1 MTMKNTINFLLLL
14 ALVAACTSGPIMAQ
28 DNLKVG
34 GLIGF
39 DLDSSE
45 LYFGPT
51 AVFDLPVNI
60 GDATIVGN
68 PEFSYYLTD
77 DPPNGSSSFWMLTL
91 NGMYPLNLDF
101 AETHVGVGLA
111 ITHWSVSYDAVDFF
125 SKGSGVIVD
134 YSDSSTDIGLHAFFE
149 AAAKS
154 DGMQPGAKVGFV
166 ASDSSWLYVQGFL
179 RFPI

>member
-1 MTMKNTINFLLLL
+1 MKNIFNFLLSLFLVTAFSSGTAL
-14 ALVAACTSGPIMAQ
+14 AQ
-28 DNLKVG
+28 ENLKVG
-34 GLIGF
+34 GLVGF

-51 AVFDLPVNI
+51 AVFDLPINI

-77 DPPNGSSSFWMLTL
+77 DSPNTSTSFWMLTL

-101 AETHVGVGLA
+101 AETSVGVGLA
-111 ITHWSVSYDAVDFF
+111 ITHWSVSFDGVDFF
-125 SKGSGVIVD
+125 SKGSGVISD

-154 DGMQPGAKVGFV
+154 DGMQPGAKIGFV